1 MRMLLWAEWLKTKR
15 SALRWLVLFLPVLMG
30 LVLTWYVAGRPW
42 IDGSSAFSG
51 FFSCWAALALPF
63 LASIIAGQLA
73 AEEEGAGSFMG
84 LLLSA
89 KPRVQLYLSKLLAL
103 FAALAVATFLATAV
117 FCGGLWLGGY
127 DNTLLGFYAEAALVS
142 WLAVLPLAALHLW
155 LAFAAGLGVSVGVGI
170 GGVLVAAM
178 IGGTLLGD
186 GIWPFVPWAWPLRLA
201 MLHSILQASQLDA
214 AQLARLSAQ
223 SDWACILAALGGIVV
238 TAASVWWF
246 SRWEG
251 RHTGE

>member
-103 FAALAVATFLATAV
+103 FVALAVATFLATAV

-155 LAFAAGLGVSVGVGI
+155 LAFAGGLGVSVGVGI
-170 GGVLVAAM
+170 GGVLVAAL
-178 IGGTLLGD
+178 IGGTVLGD

-201 MLHSILQASQLDA
+201 MIPSILQSSQLNA
-214 AQLARLSAQ
+214 AQLASLSSQ
-223 SDWACILAALGGIVV
+223 NTLACLLALLSGIVV

-246 SRWEG
+246 SRW
-251 RHTGE
+251 

>member
-1 MRMLLWAEWLKTKR
+1 MRTLLWAEWLKTKR
-15 SALRWLVLFLPVLMG
+15 SAMRWLVLFLPVLTG
-30 LVLTWYVAGRPW
+30 LVLAWYVVGRSW

-63 LASIIAGQLA
+63 LASIIAGQMA
-73 AEEEGAGSFMG
+73 AEEEGAGSFRG

-89 KPRVQLYLSKLLAL
+89 KPRVQLYLSKLLVL
-103 FAALAVATFLATAV
+103 FAALAVATFLATVV
-117 FCGGLWLGGY
+117 FCGGLRLGGY

-142 WLAVLPLAALHLW
+142 WLAVLPLAVLHLW

-170 GGVLVAAM
+170 GGVLVAAL

-201 MLHSILQASQLDA
+201 MMHSILQSSQLNA

-246 SRWEG
+246 SCWEE

>member
-103 FAALAVATFLATAV
+103 FVALAVATFLVTAV

-201 MLHSILQASQLDA
+201 MIPSILQSSQLNA

>member
-30 LVLTWYVAGRPW
+30 LVLTWYVAGRLW

-103 FAALAVATFLATAV
+103 FVALAVATFLVTAV

-170 GGVLVAAM
+170 GGVLVAAL

-201 MLHSILQASQLDA
+201 MLPSILQSSQLNA
-214 AQLARLSAQ
+214 AQLVRLSAQ

>member
-1 MRMLLWAEWLKTKR
+1 MMALLWAEWLKTKR
-15 SALRWLVLFLPVLMG
+15 SALRWLVLLLPVLMG
-30 LVLTWYVAGRPW
+30 LVLAWYVAGRPW
-42 IDGSSAFSG
+42 IGAASAFSG
-51 FFSCWAALALPF
+51 FFSCWASLALPF
-63 LASIIAGQLA
+63 LAAIIAGQLA
-73 AEEEGAGSFMG
+73 AAEEGAGAFMG
-84 LLLSA
+84 LLLCA

-103 FAALAVATFLATAV
+103 FAALAVAALLATAA

-127 DNTLLGFYAEAALVS
+127 ENTLLGFYAEAALVS

-170 GGVLVAAM
+170 GGMLVAAL

-201 MLHSILQASQLDA
+201 MIHSIMQASRLDA

-251 RHTGE
+251 RHAGE